1 VKTII
6 AGSRGITSYALIQR
20 EMEPLLWE
28 WKISQVVSGGA
39 RGVDQLGE
47 QWAKRNNI
55 PVVQFIP
62 NWNGY
67 AGKRAGLVRNVRM
80 AEYAQALVAFWDGR
94 SRGTKHMIETAQQ
107 RGLRVH
113 VVRCEPLIVNQDPY
127 SEL

>member
-67 AGKRAGLVRNVRM
+67 AGKRAWFATSAWRNTRKPWSPSGM
-80 AEYAQALVAFWDGR
+80 VAAGAR
-94 SRGTKHMIETAQQ
+94 ST
-107 RGLRVH
+107 
-113 VVRCEPLIVNQDPY
+113 
-127 SEL
+127 